1 MKLRHF
7 ALSLVLAALAP
18 AAHAVAPDGY
28 YESLEGKSSGEL
40 KTAIHDL
47 IANFKLISSYN
58 ALPQYFAV
66 TDVYPELQN
75 GRKRWWDMYSDI
87 PLYAPSFS
95 GLNREHSFPKS
106 WWGGSTSVSAY
117 VDLNHLYPSEM
128 DANMAKSNYPL
139 GEVDRSEH
147 ITFQNGISTVGYPVL
162 GQGGGASRV
171 FEPDDEYKGDFAR
184 TYFYMVTCY
193 QNLTWKW
200 TYMVNQNV
208 FPTLNNWSAQLLMR
222 WHRQDPVSDKETMR
236 NDKVYGYQGN
246 RNPFIDHPELA
257 EYLWGDKVGEP
268 YHVGGSTEPAG
279 DAELQS
285 PVNGMALDFGQVA
298 LGSSVTA
305 DLFFKGTNIRKDLAI
320 SIYRGDKQMFSL
332 PRTSVSASLINS
344 DEGTWVRV
352 TYTPTALGTHSA
364 RILIEGTGNDGN
376 GTRGVEL
383 LGECLERPVLTAPTA
398 TPATDI
404 TADSYVANWTP
415 VEGEVVDYYI
425 ITRTRYVGGV
435 PTVEQLVAE
444 EPGTPIDGFDLSDSE
459 SYSVRSCRLGVESPE
474 SNVVFVS
481 HTGISDAEVDAPFT
495 VATDPGVIVVT
506 TVAAADIRVYDVAGR
521 ELRYLP
527 AVDGVVEIE
536 LPAGVYIVTAG
547 RGTAPAKVTLF

>member
-7 ALSLVLAALAP
+7 ALSLVLAAFAQV
-18 AAHAVAPDGY
+18 AGAVAPDGY

-47 IANFKLISSYN
+47 IADFKLISSYN

-268 YHVGGSTEPAG
+268 YHVGGSTVPAG

-285 PVNGMALDFGQVA
+285 PTNGMALDFGQVA

-352 TYTPTALGTHSA
+352 TYTPTAIGTHSA

-527 AVDGVVEIE
+527 AVNGVVEIE

>member
-7 ALSLVLAALAP
+7 ALSLALAALAP
-18 AAHAVAPDGY
+18 AAYAVAPDGY

-47 IANFKLISSYN
+47 IADFKLISSYN

-352 TYTPTALGTHSA
+352 TYTPTAIGTHSA

-527 AVDGVVEIE
+527 AVNGVVEIE

>member
-7 ALSLVLAALAP
+7 ALSLVLAVLAP

-147 ITFQNGISTVGYPVL
+147 ITFQNGVSTVGYPVL

-285 PVNGMALDFGQVA
+285 PANGMALDFGQVA

-352 TYTPTALGTHSA
+352 TYTPTSIGTHTA

-481 HTGISDAEVDAPFT
+481 HTGISDAEMDAPFT

-506 TVAAADIRVYDVAGR
+506 TVVAADIRVYDVAGR

-527 AVDGVVEIE
+527 AVNGVVEIE

-547 RGTAPAKVTLF
+547 RGTAPAKVTLW

>member
-47 IANFKLISSYN
+47 IADFKLISSYN

-147 ITFQNGISTVGYPVL
+147 ITFQNGVTTVGYPVL

-352 TYTPTALGTHSA
+352 TYTPTAIGTHSA

-506 TVAAADIRVYDVAGR
+506 TVVAADIRVYDVAGR

>member
-7 ALSLVLAALAP
+7 ALSLALAALAQV
-18 AAHAVAPDGY
+18 AGAVAPDGY
-28 YESLEGKSSGEL
+28 YDSLEGKSSGEL

-47 IANFKLISSYN
+47 IADFKLISSYN

-268 YHVGGSTEPAG
+268 YHVGGSTVPAG

-285 PVNGMALDFGQVA
+285 PTNGMALDFGQVA

-352 TYTPTALGTHSA
+352 TYTPTAIGTHSA

-527 AVDGVVEIE
+527 AVNGVVEIE

>member
-352 TYTPTALGTHSA
+352 TYTPTAIGTHSA

-527 AVDGVVEIE
+527 AVNGVVEIE

>member
-47 IANFKLISSYN
+47 IADFKLISSYN

-352 TYTPTALGTHSA
+352 TYTPTAIGTHSA

-398 TPATDI
+398 TAATDI

-481 HTGISDAEVDAPFT
+481 HTGISDAEMDAPFT

-527 AVDGVVEIE
+527 AVNGVVEIE